1 LVSINHPLP
10 STETEKQEK
19 ALLSRLLVSL
29 CVVVSLSALSA
40 SAAAPFPAREMN
52 TGAKHLQIVS
62 GMRRDAYWC
71 GTFLWDVCLQTPTLA
86 ATLLLLTAGGIAGED
101 EEHDASSRVLTL
113 VVALA
118 LFVVSATP
126 LVYVIGSLVKFAS
139 PAAAVASTL
148 ALFVFFGVA
157 QLIAAVTLGG
167 LAGAGAAG
175 PAATNAWR
183 ACRFIFLWLPH
194 YCVGRVVFDASG
206 GFGDASAWASDAGV
220 ETFSSSQL
228 DEKNESRSSF
238 RIPATST
245 EALIAMGTGA
255 VVYASLA
262 LLLERAE
269 ENKNASSSS
278 FSFGRRPKRVWAEIV
293 SRLRGETTSRETTSS
308 ASEATDDLERGEVN
322 RAPRRSSGGFAQ
334 KGSSRP
340 AHAPFANDS
349 VSSFE
354 TDTVVSS
361 RLGNAALV
369 VRGLAQK
376 VPREAAGFRHT
387 ASSSRAEGSS
397 SQKRREAAFRRGRRH
412 VRRRTRRV
420 LRAARRERRRENN
433 DVRDAHRRA

>member
-1 LVSINHPLP
+1 VNFPPIEKKKFRWSR
-10 STETEKQEK
+10 STTRYRPPETEKQEK

-86 ATLLLLTAGGIAGED
+86 ATLLLLTAGGIAGAGEQNEND
-101 EEHDASSRVLTL
+101 DHSSRFLAL

-269 ENKNASSSS
+269 EKRNASSSS
-278 FSFGRRPKRVWAEIV
+278 FSFGRRPKRVWTELV
-293 SRLRGETTSRETTSS
+293 SRLRVAATAARDDVVRLGSDRRPRARRSEPCAATFVWGVRAKRIVAPRSRAVRERLREFLRDRYRRVVAFRKRRARRPRACAKSSAGSRRFPTSLFLSSRGIFVTKKKRSGVSPWTTSRSTSHEASPSRCS
-308 ASEATDDLERGEVN
+308 A
-322 RAPRRSSGGFAQ
+322 
-334 KGSSRP
+334 
-340 AHAPFANDS
+340 
-349 VSSFE
+349 
-354 TDTVVSS
+354 
-361 RLGNAALV
+361 
-369 VRGLAQK
+369 
-376 VPREAAGFRHT
+376 
-387 ASSSRAEGSS
+387 
-397 SQKRREAAFRRGRRH
+397 
-412 VRRRTRRV
+412 
-420 LRAARRERRRENN
+420 
-433 DVRDAHRRA
+433 